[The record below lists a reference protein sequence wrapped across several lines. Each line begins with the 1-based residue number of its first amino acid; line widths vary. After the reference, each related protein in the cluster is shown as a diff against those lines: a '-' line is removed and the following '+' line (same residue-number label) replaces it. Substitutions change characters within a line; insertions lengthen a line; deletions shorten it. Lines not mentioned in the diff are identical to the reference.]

1 MSTSVRRSGSGS
13 AIAAAMAFCCSDPA
27 LRVLEGVLDGSACCN
42 RVSGICSKSEKS
54 VASGGADVL
63 RIARTKSHTS
73 ARGPARSRSQQGM
86 PLEQQALENDHG
98 RARAPHNGG
107 RRATLVGCIT
117 PGRPPRAQRGRLCT
131 QGATAGRACKGADGR
146 QTPRGCTLRSFQRQR
161 RAAQTQRHS
170 LGAAPAA
177 PRAAVRRTSY

>member
-27 LRVLEGVLDGSACCN
+27 QGARGVLDSSACCN
-42 RVSGICSKSEKS
+42 RVSGNSSKSAETRCLWRCS
-54 VASGGADVL
+54 CA
-63 RIARTKSHTS
+63 RIARTGLTRRLEYPHDHAHSQAAYRAAAQKTRTHRTASH
-73 ARGPARSRSQQGM
+73 
-86 PLEQQALENDHG
+86 
-98 RARAPHNGG
+98 GG
-107 RRATLVGCIT
+107 RHATLVGCIT